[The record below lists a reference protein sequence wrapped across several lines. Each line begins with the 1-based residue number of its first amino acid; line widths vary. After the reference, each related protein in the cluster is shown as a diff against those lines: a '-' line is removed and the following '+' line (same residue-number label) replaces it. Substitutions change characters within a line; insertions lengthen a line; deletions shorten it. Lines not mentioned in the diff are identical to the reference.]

1 MPENN
6 ERQNQEESYTMKYQR
21 HIAWRYGYKSV
32 CVSNKVSKH
41 FKSYLDENVI
51 WSKKVNTV
59 LI

>member
-41 FKSYLDENVI
+41 FKSYLDENVR
-51 WSKKVNTV
+51 K
-59 LI
+59 